1 MEQSPS
7 PENQQSE
14 LLRIAASQ
22 RNPPVR
28 ILRLILR
35 AVLVLVALILLA
47 LLPVILRPMGWSLT
61 AEYYDYLI
69 VMLLGSL
76 VGFVEIISRYPDA
89 PFKTAITWPG
99 LLYMSVNAVVATTA
113 LWLIRLYG
121 GGALAPGGGTN
132 PEIERWTQVFVAGL
146 GAMAIFRSS
155 LLMVGK
161 EGDEVSIGPNAVLK
175 ILLSA
180 IDKEVDRFRGQE
192 RAQSVKMIMESIDYE
207 DAIQDLTVVSKALMQ
222 NLSEEDSKKIDEAKK
237 KFEILTDLD
246 AGTRKYLLGLH
257 IMDVVGEDILRQSIN
272 IRGKDYY
279 KAQAALRRQQR
290 EQEQAAGSSEQ
301 KLSDL
306 GKRLKAK
313 YAKEESAEMAERSKE
328 ENQPAQFSP
337 QAPADGQGVVGAPSA
352 PSEAPPA
359 VVG

>member
-1 MEQSPS
+1 MEQSP
-7 PENQQSE
+7 PQEIQQSE
-14 LLRIAASQ
+14 LLSIAASQ
-22 RNPPVR
+22 RNRPAR
-28 ILRLILR
+28 LLRLILR
-35 AVLVLVALILLA
+35 AFLVLVAFIFLI
-47 LLPVILRPMGWSLT
+47 LLPVILKPMGWSLT

-89 PFKTAITWPG
+89 PFKTAMTWPG
-99 LLYMSVNAVVATTA
+99 LLYMSVNALVATAA

-121 GGALAPGGGTN
+121 GTFVPVENAS
-132 PEIERWTQVFVAGL
+132 PEIRRWTQVFVAGL

-180 IDKEVDRFRGQE
+180 IDREVDRFRGQE

-222 NLSEEDSKKIDEAKK
+222 NLSEDDSKKIDEAKK
-237 KFEILTDLD
+237 KFEILTDID
-246 AGTRKYLLGLH
+246 VGTRKYLLGLH
-257 IMDVVGEDILRQSIN
+257 IMDVVGEDILRQAIN

-279 KAQAALRRQQR
+279 KDRATRRLQQK
-290 EQEQAAGSSEQ
+290 EQEQASGSSEQ

-328 ENQPAQFSP
+328 ENQPAQISP
-337 QAPADGQGVVGAPSA
+337 QTPADDQGVVRAPSA

-359 VVG
+359 IVG